1 MVGAHICLW
10 RIRTSGQQSGSVHR
24 NQLSRTYHFVC
35 LARVELDLAVLCPI
49 FDLRILIQNSFANRN
64 MRTDVTV
71 RRFSWPLP
79 AALIAVL
86 ALMVLFPTPS
96 HAYAGP
102 GAGFAVLS
110 SFWTL
115 FVAFLYS
122 AYAFLTWPLRHL
134 LRLLRRRKGSG
145 KAQIKRAVILGFDG
159 MDPEL
164 AERFIGEGMLPNLA
178 RLQQQGTFRKLRTT
192 FPPISPV
199 AWSTFM
205 TGVNPGKHNIYDFL
219 ARDQNNYLPFLSSAE
234 IRGPKRSVK
243 IGKYTIPLGKAR
255 IKGMRRGTPF
265 WHWLGEAGI
274 FSSVIRV
281 PVTFPPEKF
290 SGVLLSGMCVPDLKG
305 SQGTFCFC
313 TTRREGDKFREG
325 GVRIP
330 IHRNGSVL
338 KTYIPGPDDPL
349 AGEQSRELRAHFEI
363 RPHLDRAQAQ
373 ITTDSEQFTL
383 KVGEYSE
390 WISVKFKAGL
400 GFSARGICK
409 FYLKE
414 VSPEVE
420 VYVTPVNI
428 DPGRPDLPIAHP
440 VTYSIY
446 LAKLF
451 GPYATLGLAEDTWA
465 LNEKVL
471 DDSAFLAQCYSNHHD
486 REQMLFDA
494 LEKTKQGLCACVF
507 DTTDRVQ
514 HMFWRYLEED
524 HPAARD
530 VPRDQRPQVIPD
542 LYRRMDDLVGRV
554 MQQIDGDTLLLV
566 VSDHGFKSFARCVN
580 VNAWLHQNGYLAL
593 KPGKTESGDWF
604 EDVDWSRTRAY
615 TMGLNGL
622 YLNLK
627 GRERQGIVKPGA
639 DAEALKKDLQS
650 KLDGLTDPASGKT
663 GITNVFDCDTTY
675 AGPYVDNAPDL
686 IVGYAAGFRASW
698 DSVMGKVTT
707 QIFEDNLKAWS
718 GDHCIDPRL
727 VPGVLF
733 SNRKIADE
741 KPEIVDVAPTMLQLF
756 GLKIPAYID
765 GNAWAVTAPNA

>member
-1 MVGAHICLW
+1 
-10 RIRTSGQQSGSVHR
+10 
-24 NQLSRTYHFVC
+24 
-35 LARVELDLAVLCPI
+35 VELDLALFRFVAGSG
-49 FDLRILIQNSFANRN
+49 LRIQERFGDQD
-64 MRTDVTV
+64 MRWERTV
-71 RRFSWPLP
+71 SSTQRRLLLAGLAVFG
-79 AALIAVL
+79 AVL
-86 ALMVLFPTPS
+86 LFPQDS

-122 AYAFLTWPLRHL
+122 VYAFFAWPFRQLFR
-134 LRLLRRRKGSG
+134 LRRRRKAYG
-145 KAQIKRAVILGFDG
+145 KAQVRRAVILGFDG
-159 MDPEL
+159 MDPDL
-164 AERFIGEGMLPNLA
+164 TDRFIQEGKLPNLA
-178 RLQQQGTFRKLRTT
+178 KLREQGTFRKLRTT
-192 FPPISPV
+192 FPAISPV

-219 ARDQNNYLPFLSSAE
+219 ARDLSNYLPFLSSAE
-234 IRGPKRSVK
+234 VRGPKRTLK
-243 IGKYTIPLGKAR
+243 IGKYTVPLGKPE
-255 IKGMRRGTPF
+255 IKGMRRSTPF
-265 WHWLGEAGI
+265 WHWLGKAGI
-274 FSSVIRV
+274 FCSVIRV

-290 SGVLLSGMCVPDLKG
+290 PGVLLSGMCVPDLKG
-305 SQGTFCFC
+305 SQGTFCLC
-313 TTRREGDKFREG
+313 TTRKSGDKFREG
-325 GVRIP
+325 GVRVP
-330 IHRNGSVL
+330 VERNGSAYRS
-338 KTYIPGPDDPL
+338 YIPGPEDPL
-349 AGEQSRELRAHFEI
+349 ASGSGNELRVDFEI
-363 RPHLDRAQAQ
+363 HPNGNGARFSVN
-373 ITTDSEQFTL
+373 SESFTL

-390 WISVKFKAGL
+390 WIPVKFKAHL
-400 GFSARGICK
+400 GFSARGICR

-414 VSPEVE
+414 LSPEVE

-428 DPGRPDLPIAHP
+428 DPGKPDLPISHP

-446 LAKLF
+446 LSKLF

-471 DDSAFLAQCYSNHHD
+471 DDQAFLAQCYANHDD
-486 REQMLFDA
+486 RERMLFDA
-494 LEKTKQGLCACVF
+494 LEKTQQGLCACVF

-530 VPRDQRPQVIPD
+530 VPRDQRPSVIQD
-542 LYRRMDDLVGRV
+542 LYGRMDALIGRV
-554 MQQIDGDTLLLV
+554 MEQIDDKTLLLV

-580 VNAWLHQNGYLAL
+580 LNAWLHQNGYLAL
-593 KPGKTESGDWF
+593 KAGKSESGDWF

-622 YLNLK
+622 YLNIK
-627 GRERQGIVKPGA
+627 GREREGIVQPGSE
-639 DAEALKKDLQS
+639 AEALKEELRR
-650 KLDGLTDPASGKT
+650 KLDGLVDPASGRV
-663 GITNVFDCDTTY
+663 GITGVFDCDTVY

-686 IVGYAAGFRASW
+686 IVGYGGGFRASW

-733 SNRKIADE
+733 CNRKIVEE
-741 KPEIVDVAPTMLQLF
+741 KPAIVDVAPTILKLF
-756 GLKIPAYID
+756 GVALPAYLD
-765 GNAWAVTAPNA
+765 GKPWTMAAQSAP

>member
-1 MVGAHICLW
+1 M
-10 RIRTSGQQSGSVHR
+10 RRERETSR
-24 NQLSRTYHFVC
+24 WLC
-35 LARVELDLAVLCPI
+35 VL
-49 FDLRILIQNSFANRN
+49 
-64 MRTDVTV
+64 
-71 RRFSWPLP
+71 
-79 AALIAVL
+79 L
-86 ALMVLFPTPS
+86 ALSLVLLSPVQS

-134 LRLLRRRKGSG
+134 LRLFRRRQSSG

-164 AERFIGEGMLPNLA
+164 AQRFIAEGKLPNLA
-178 RLQQQGTFRKLRTT
+178 KLQQQGSFHKLRTT
-192 FPPISPV
+192 YPPISPV

-219 ARDQNNYLPFLSSAE
+219 ARDEKSYLPFLSSAE
-234 IRGPKRSVK
+234 IKGPKRSLK
-243 IGKYTIPLGKAR
+243 IGKYTIPLGKAQV
-255 IKGMRRGTPF
+255 KGMRRGTPF
-265 WHWLGEAGI
+265 WHWLGKAGI

-290 SGVLLSGMCVPDLKG
+290 EGVLLSGMCVPDLKG

-313 TTRREGDKFREG
+313 TTRKEVEKFREG
-325 GVRIP
+325 GVRVP
-330 IHRNGSVL
+330 IERDG
-338 KTYIPGPDDPL
+338 KTYRSYIPGPDDPL
-349 AGEQSRELRAHFEI
+349 AESGGRELRSEFEI
-363 RPHLDRAQAQ
+363 RPDPAKHQAEVILDTERC
-373 ITTDSEQFTL
+373 TL
-383 KVGEYSE
+383 KVGEYSD
-390 WISVKFKAGL
+390 WMSVKFKAGL

-414 VSPEVE
+414 ITPEVE

-428 DPGRPDLPIAHP
+428 DPGKPDLPIAHP

-471 DDSAFLAQCYSNHHD
+471 DDDAFLAQCYSNHHD

-494 LEKTKQGLCACVF
+494 LEKTKSGLCACVF

-514 HMFWRYLEED
+514 HMFWRYFEEG
-524 HPAARD
+524 HPAAREANGNK
-530 VPRDQRPQVIPD
+530 RPEVIPD
-542 LYRRMDDLVGRV
+542 LYRKMDDLIGKV
-554 MQQIDGDTLLLV
+554 MKQVDSDTLLLV

-580 VNAWLHQNGYLAL
+580 INAWLHQNGYLAL
-593 KPGKTESGDWF
+593 KTGRTESGDWF

-615 TMGLNGL
+615 TMGLNGI
-622 YLNLK
+622 YLNVK
-627 GRERQGIVKPGA
+627 GREREGVVQSGTEV
-639 DAEALKKDLQS
+639 ESLKEELRS
-650 KLDGLTDPASGKT
+650 KLDGLQDPESGKV
-663 GITNVFDCDTTY
+663 GITNVFDCDATY
-675 AGPYVDNAPDL
+675 AGPYVENAPDL
-686 IVGYAAGFRASW
+686 LVGYTAGYRASW

-707 QIFEDNLKAWS
+707 QIFEDNLRAWS
-718 GDHCIDPRL
+718 GDHCIDPRE

-741 KPEIVDVAPTMLQLF
+741 NPAIVDIAPTILKLF
-756 GLKIPAYID
+756 GVALPGNFDGKPWTVTGESLPKMGPA
-765 GNAWAVTAPNA
+765 AFP